1 MDLSL
6 AVIFADIV
14 ANPLLLVVVLL
25 VLAVIVV
32 NGATDAANA
41 IATVVGTRSMKAG
54 VAIAMAAICNFL
66 GLIIMSFISTAVADT
81 ISNMVNFSDSDST
94 TSLLVLCAA
103 MVAIIVWGV
112 SAWWFGIPTSQSH
125 SLVAGLTVNF
135 SDSDST
141 TSLLVLCA
149 AMVAIIVW
157 GVSAWWFGI
166 PTSQSHSLVA
176 GLTGAAI
183 AIHGF
188 SAGVNWGEWMKVI
201 YGLIVSVFLG
211 FGLGWIIAKI
221 TGKLFAS
228 ANRYHAEKFFS
239 GAQIG
244 AAAMLAFMHGA
255 QDGQKFMSIAM
266 MAIMIDLGLS
276 GQTVTYPLWIM
287 VVCSLTMA
295 IGTAC
300 GGKRIIKSVAMEM
313 TKLQKYQGFSAALA
327 ASLSILFAT
336 LTGLPVST
344 TATNTTAIMGVGAE
358 KRLSSVNWGSAKNM
372 VLTWIIT
379 FPGCGL
385 LGWVMAKLFMLFL

>member
-41 IATVVGTRSMKAG
+41 IATVVGTRTMKAG
-54 VAIAMAAICNFL
+54 AAIAMAAVCNFL
-66 GLIIMSFISTAVADT
+66 GLIIMTLVSTAVANT
-81 ISNMVNFSDSDST
+81 ISKMVNFSDADAT

-112 SAWWFGIPTSQSH
+112 
-125 SLVAGLTVNF
+125 
-135 SDSDST
+135 T
-141 TSLLVLCA
+141 T
-149 AMVAIIVW
+149 W
-157 GVSAWWFGI
+157 YFGI

-201 YGLIVSVFLG
+201 YGLVVSVVMG
-211 FGLGWIIAKI
+211 FGLGWIIARI
-221 TGKLFAS
+221 TSRLFAT
-228 ANRYHAEKFFS
+228 ANRYRAEKFFS

-244 AAAMLAFMHGA
+244 AAALLAFMHGA

-266 MAIMIDLGLS
+266 MAILLDLGAS
-276 GQTVTYPLWIM
+276 GQSVAYPVWIM
-287 VVCSLTMA
+287 VLCSFTMA
-295 IGTAC
+295 LGTSC

-313 TKLQKYQGFSAALA
+313 TRLQKYQGFSAALA

-358 KRLSSVNWGSAKNM
+358 KRFSSVNWSSAKNM
-372 VLTWIIT
+372 VLTWVIT

-385 LGWVMAKLFMLFL
+385 LGWAMARLFMLFV

>member
-1 MDLSL
+1 MDLTL
-6 AVIFADIV
+6 GVLFAQIA

-41 IATVVGTRSMKAG
+41 IATVVGTRAMKAG
-54 VAIAMAAICNFL
+54 RAIAMAAACNFC
-66 GLIIMSFISTAVADT
+66 GLIVMTFVSTAVADT
-81 ISNMVNFSDSDST
+81 ISKMVNLSDSDPQV
-94 TSLLVLCAA
+94 SLVVLCAA

-112 SAWWFGIPTSQSH
+112 SAWYFGIPTSQSH
-125 SLVAGLTVNF
+125 SL
-135 SDSDST
+135 
-141 TSLLVLCA
+141 
-149 AMVAIIVW
+149 I
-157 GVSAWWFGI
+157 
-166 PTSQSHSLVA
+166 A

-201 YGLIVSVFLG
+201 YGLVESTLLG
-211 FGLGWIIAKI
+211 FGLGWVIARV
-221 TGKLFAS
+221 TGWAFRS
-228 ANRYHAEKFFS
+228 VNRYKAEKFFS

-266 MAIMIDLGLS
+266 MAIMLDLGIT
-276 GQTVTYPLWIM
+276 GQAVEYPLWIM
-287 VVCSLTMA
+287 VACSLTMA
-295 IGTAC
+295 LGTAA

-327 ASLSILFAT
+327 ASLCILLAT

-358 KRLSSVNWGSAKNM
+358 RRLSSVNWASAKNM
-372 VLTWIIT
+372 VLTWVAT

-385 LGWVMAKLFMLFL
+385 LGFVMAKLFMLFV